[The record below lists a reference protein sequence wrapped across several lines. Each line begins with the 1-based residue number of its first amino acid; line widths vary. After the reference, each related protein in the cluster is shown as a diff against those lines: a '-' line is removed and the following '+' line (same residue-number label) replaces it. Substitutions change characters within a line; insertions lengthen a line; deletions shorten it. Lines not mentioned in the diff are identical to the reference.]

1 MKKLMTV
8 ATLLTLSTS
17 AFAGYQ
23 GNNTQSGYTG
33 GNVATV
39 TTVAKAKRA
48 YDNTP
53 ASISGYIVKQID
65 EDTFIFKD
73 STGQIQI
80 DVDDDAWNGLNVS
93 AKNKVRI
100 YGEVDKD
107 DGRTQI
113 DVHRISK

>member
-39 TTVAKAKRA
+39 TTLAKAKRA

-113 DVHRISK
+113 DIHRISK

>member
-1 MKKLMTV
+1 MKKLMAV
-8 ATLLTLSTS
+8 AALLTLSTS

-23 GNNTQSGYTG
+23 NNNTQGGYTG
-33 GNVATV
+33 GNVKSV
-39 TTVAKAKRA
+39 TTVAQAKKA

-53 ASISGYIVKQID
+53 ASISGYIIKQVD

-80 DVDDDAWNGLNVS
+80 DVDDDAWAGLNVN
-93 AKNKVRI
+93 AKTKVRI
-100 YGEVDKD
+100 HGEVDKD

-113 DVHRISK
+113 DVRRISK

>member
-8 ATLLTLSTS
+8 ATLLAISTS
-17 AFAGYQ
+17 SFAGYQ
-23 GNNTQSGYTG
+23 GNNTQGGYTG
-33 GNVATV
+33 SNVAAV
-39 TTVAKAKRA
+39 TTVAKAKKA

-53 ASISGYIVKQID
+53 VSISGYIVKQID

-80 DVDDDAWNGLNVS
+80 DVDDDAWNGLNVG
-93 AKNKVRI
+93 AKTKVRI

-113 DVHRISK
+113 DVRRISK

>member
-1 MKKLMTV
+1 MKKLMVLT
-8 ATLLTLSTS
+8 TILTLSTS
-17 AFAGYQ
+17 AFANYQ
-23 GNNTQSGYTG
+23 GNNTQGS
-33 GNVATV
+33 NVAKV

-80 DVDDDAWNGLNVS
+80 DVDDEVWAGLNIN

-113 DVHRISK
+113 NVRRISK

>member
-8 ATLLTLSTS
+8 ATLLALSTS

-23 GNNTQSGYTG
+23 GNNTQGGYTG

-73 STGQIQI
+73 STGQIHI
-80 DVDDDAWNGLNVS
+80 DVDDEVWSGLNIN

-113 DVHRISK
+113 DVRRISK